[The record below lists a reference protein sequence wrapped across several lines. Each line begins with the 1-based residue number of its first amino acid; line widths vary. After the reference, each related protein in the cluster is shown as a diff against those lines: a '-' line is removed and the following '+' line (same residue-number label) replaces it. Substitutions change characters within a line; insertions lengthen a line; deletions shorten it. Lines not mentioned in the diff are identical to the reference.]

1 MRDPDDDQLPYLL
14 LGAAVGISVLVAILG
29 PASLNAALGRWLE
42 QGGLELGAALLLLV
56 GLLGAFFATLARGQ
70 GGLRPWLRRQRALHV
85 ARQIAGSAPPVAL
98 VARVQVELEREELG
112 LVTPESLRDFAASLP
127 NRPRTES
134 ERLALAEGGADL
146 RRYQGALDEAMAA
159 TMSGSA
165 LVARVRIGERS
176 FALPELHAALREA
189 DAALAAAQGPR
200 SAATPPRSQG
210 QRAEQQA
217 EARLGA

>member
-1 MRDPDDDQLPYLL
+1 MRDPDDQLPILL
-14 LGAAVGISVLVAILG
+14 LGGAVGIGVLVAILG
-29 PASLNAALGRWLE
+29 PESLLAALQGWL
-42 QGGLELGAALLLLV
+42 QHGGIELGAALLGVV
-56 GLLGAFFATLARGQ
+56 GILGAFFVTLARAQ
-70 GGLRPWLRRQRALHV
+70 GGLRPWLRRQRALSL
-85 ARQIAGSAPPVAL
+85 ARQIAGMAPPVAL

-127 NRPRTES
+127 DRPRRES
-134 ERLALAEGGADL
+134 ESLVLAEGRADL

-210 QRAEQQA
+210 QRADQQA